1 MMKRLVKFLI
11 NKVVNLY
18 EEVKDNNGNVK
29 YRIDTMLSGN
39 GETPIL
45 RTIGLEKPIGYTDSG
60 EAIISEVNEE
70 ELKKRQKD
78 FMAEAIR
85 VQKDL
90 CVENG
95 VDPNLVNYFG
105 AEKES
110 ANNG

>member
-1 MMKRLVKFLI
+1 MEFLI
-11 NKVVNLY
+11 NKVINLY
-18 EEVKDNNGNVK
+18 EEVKDDNGSVK
-29 YRIDTMLSGN
+29 YRIDTVLSGN

-45 RTIGLEKPIGYTDSG
+45 RTIGLEKPIGYNDNG
-60 EAIISEVNEE
+60 EAIISEVDEE
-70 ELKKRQKD
+70 DLKKRQKN

-95 VDPNLVNYFG
+95 VDPSLVNYFG

-110 ANNG
+110 VENNG